1 MQAHLFSRQPPSF
14 RSFIIALITCLVV
27 LFFDWRMPHV
37 VQPARDVLYAAYN
50 PIYAVASYPVLS
62 REWLNQQTKSEAQLR
77 RENTAMRAELLQAQ
91 VRLQKIA
98 ELSAENTRLRG
109 LLDTSLILDG
119 RMEIAEVIGTDADP
133 LRHIIVINRG
143 SNNKLKVGQ
152 TVLDDMGIMGQI
164 IDVYAHSSRV
174 MLLSD
179 KEHSLS
185 VRLEHTGMRAIVS
198 GTGDLGRLKM
208 EYVPTSANIKVGEK
222 VYSSGL
228 GQHFPAGYLVGTVS
242 KVQRH
247 NSGEFAQIDVTPAA
261 QLAGGHHVVVLF
273 SDSLAMEQPH
283 VDR

>member
-14 RSFIIALITCLVV
+14 RSFVIALVTCLVV
-27 LFFDWRMPHV
+27 LFFDWRMPHL
-37 VQPARDVLYAAYN
+37 VQPARDVLNAAYN

-77 RENTAMRAELLQAQ
+77 RENTAMQAELLQAQ
-91 VRLQKIA
+91 VRLQKIS

-109 LLDTSLILDG
+109 LLDTPLIIDG

-143 SNNKLKVGQ
+143 SNSHLRIGQ
-152 TVLDDMGIMGQI
+152 TVLDDKGIMGQI
-164 IDVYAHSSRV
+164 ISVYPHSSRV

-247 NSGEFAQIDVTPAA
+247 NSGEFAQIDVIPAA

>member
-1 MQAHLFSRQPPSF
+1 MQTHLFSRQPPSF
-14 RSFIIALITCLVV
+14 RSFVIALVTCLVV
-27 LFFDWRMPHV
+27 LFFDWRMPHLA
-37 VQPARDVLYAAYN
+37 QPARDVLNAAYN

-77 RENTAMRAELLQAQ
+77 RENTAMQAELLQAQ
-91 VRLQKIA
+91 VRLQKIS

-109 LLDTSLILDG
+109 LLDTPLIIDG
-119 RMEIAEVIGTDADP
+119 RMEIAEVIGTDPDP

-143 SNNKLKVGQ
+143 SNSHLRIGQ
-152 TVLDDMGIMGQI
+152 TVLDDKGIMGQI
-164 IDVYAHSSRV
+164 ISVYPHSSRV

-247 NSGEFAQIDVTPAA
+247 NSGEFAQIDVIPAA
-261 QLAGGHHVVVLF
+261 QLGGGHHVVVLF

>member
-50 PIYAVASYPVLS
+50 PIYVVASYPVLS

-164 IDVYAHSSRV
+164 IDVYPHSSRV

-247 NSGEFAQIDVTPAA
+247 NSGEFAQIDVVPAA

>member
-1 MQAHLFSRQPPSF
+1 
-14 RSFIIALITCLVV
+14 LVI
-27 LFFDWRMPHV
+27 LFFNWRVPHV
-37 VQPARDVLYAAYN
+37 IQPARDVLYAAYN
-50 PIYAVASYPVLS
+50 PIYALASYPVLS
-62 REWLNQQTKSEAQLR
+62 REWLSQQSKSEAQLR
-77 RENTAMRAELLQAQ
+77 RENTAMQAELLQAQ
-91 VRLQKIA
+91 VRLQKLS

-109 LLDTSLILDG
+109 LLDTPLIIDG

-143 SNNKLKVGQ
+143 SQNQLKVGQ
-152 TVLDDMGIMGQI
+152 TVLDDKGIMGQI
-164 IDVYAHSSRV
+164 IAVYPHSSRV

-208 EYVPTSANIKVGEK
+208 EYVPTSANIQVGEK

-228 GQHFPAGYLVGTVS
+228 GEHFPAGYLVGS
-242 KVQRH
+242 IAKISRH
-247 NSGEFAQIDVTPAA
+247 NSGEFAQIDVMPAA

-273 SDSLAMEQPH
+273 SESLAKEQPNAN
-283 VDR
+283 R

>member
-1 MQAHLFSRQPPSF
+1 MQTHLFSRQPPSF
-14 RSFIIALITCLVV
+14 RSFVIALVTCLVV
-27 LFFDWRMPHV
+27 LFFDWRMPHL
-37 VQPARDVLYAAYN
+37 VQPARDVLNAAYN

-77 RENTAMRAELLQAQ
+77 RENTAMQAELLQAQ
-91 VRLQKIA
+91 VRLQKIS
-98 ELSAENTRLRG
+98 ELSAENTRL
-109 LLDTSLILDG
+109 
-119 RMEIAEVIGTDADP
+119 
-133 LRHIIVINRG
+133 
-143 SNNKLKVGQ
+143 
-152 TVLDDMGIMGQI
+152 LDDKGIMGQI
-164 IDVYAHSSRV
+164 ISVYPHSSRV

-247 NSGEFAQIDVTPAA
+247 NSGEFAQIDVIPAA

>member
-1 MQAHLFSRQPPSF
+1 MQTHLFSRQPPSF
-14 RSFIIALITCLVV
+14 RSFVIALVTCLVV
-27 LFFDWRMPHV
+27 LFFDWRMPHL
-37 VQPARDVLYAAYN
+37 VQPARDVLNAAYN

-77 RENTAMRAELLQAQ
+77 RENTAMQAELLQAQ
-91 VRLQKIA
+91 VRLQKIS

-109 LLDTSLILDG
+109 LLDTPLIIDG

-143 SNNKLKVGQ
+143 SNSHLRIGQ
-152 TVLDDMGIMGQI
+152 TVLDDKGIMGQI
-164 IDVYAHSSRV
+164 ISVYPHSSRV

-185 VRLEHTGMRAIVS
+185 LRLEHTGMRAIVS

-247 NSGEFAQIDVTPAA
+247 NSGEFAQIDVIPAA

>member
-1 MQAHLFSRQPPSF
+1 MQPNLFSRQPPSF
-14 RSFIIALITCLVV
+14 RSFIIAVIASFVV
-27 LFFDWRMPHV
+27 LMFNWRFPQLI
-37 VQPARDVLYAAYN
+37 QPARDVLYAAYN

-62 REWLNQQTKSEAQLR
+62 KEWLSQQTKSEAQLR
-77 RENTAMRAELLQAQ
+77 RENTAMQAELLQAQ
-91 VRLQKIA
+91 VRLQKLS

-109 LLDTSLILDG
+109 LLDTPLIIDG
-119 RMEIAEVIGTDADP
+119 RMEISEVIGTDADP
-133 LRHIIVINRG
+133 LRHIIIINRG
-143 SNNKLKVGQ
+143 AANNIRVGQ
-152 TVLDDMGIMGQI
+152 TVLDDNGIMGQVI
-164 IDVYAHSSRV
+164 NVYPHSSRV

-185 VRLEHTGMRAIVS
+185 VRLETSGMRAIVT

-208 EYVPTSANIKVGEK
+208 EYVPTSSVVKVGDK

-242 KVQRH
+242 RVKRE
-247 NSGEFAQIDVTPAA
+247 NTGEFAQIDIKPAA

-283 VDR
+283 AQR

>member
-164 IDVYAHSSRV
+164 IDVYPHSSRV

-185 VRLEHTGMRAIVS
+185 VRLKHTGMRAIVS

-242 KVQRH
+242 NVKRH

-283 VDR
+283 VNR

>member
-164 IDVYAHSSRV
+164 IDVYPHSSRV

-179 KEHSLS
+179 KKHSLS

-247 NSGEFAQIDVTPAA
+247 NSGEFAQIDVVPAA

>member
-14 RSFIIALITCLVV
+14 RSFIIALVACFVV

-37 VQPARDVLYAAYN
+37 IQPARDVLYAAYN

-62 REWLNQQTKSEAQLR
+62 REWLTQQTKSEAQLR
-77 RENTAMRAELLQAQ
+77 RENTAMQAELLQAQ
-91 VRLQKIA
+91 VRLQKIS

-109 LLDTSLILDG
+109 LLDTPLIIDG

-143 SNNKLKVGQ
+143 SNSQLRVGQ
-152 TVLDDMGIMGQI
+152 TVLDDKGIMGQVI
-164 IDVYAHSSRV
+164 NVHPHSSRV

-185 VRLEHTGMRAIVS
+185 VRLEHTGMRAIVT

-228 GQHFPAGYLVGTVS
+228 GQHFPAGYFVGTVS

-247 NSGEFAQIDVTPAA
+247 NSGEFAQIDVIPAA

-273 SDSLAMEQPH
+273 SDSLAMEQPY

>member
-14 RSFIIALITCLVV
+14 RSFIIALVTCLVV

-77 RENTAMRAELLQAQ
+77 RENTAMQAELLQAQ
-91 VRLQKIA
+91 VRLQKIS

-109 LLDTSLILDG
+109 LLDTPLIIDG

-143 SNNKLKVGQ
+143 SKNELKVGQ
-152 TVLDDMGIMGQI
+152 TVLDDKGIMGQI
-164 IDVYAHSSRV
+164 VNVYPHSSRV

-185 VRLEHTGMRAIVS
+185 VRLENTGMRAIVS

-208 EYVPTSANIKVGEK
+208 EYVPTSANITVGEK

-228 GQHFPAGYLVGTVS
+228 WQHFPAGYLVGQVS

-283 VDR
+283 ADR

>member
-1 MQAHLFSRQPPSF
+1 MQTHLFSRQPPSF
-14 RSFIIALITCLVV
+14 RSFVIALVTCLVV
-27 LFFDWRMPHV
+27 LFFDWRMPHL
-37 VQPARDVLYAAYN
+37 VQPARDVLNAAYN

-77 RENTAMRAELLQAQ
+77 RENTAMQAELLQAQ
-91 VRLQKIA
+91 VRLQKIS

-109 LLDTSLILDG
+109 LLDTPLIIDG

-143 SNNKLKVGQ
+143 SNSHLRIGQ
-152 TVLDDMGIMGQI
+152 TVLDDKGIMGQI
-164 IDVYAHSSRV
+164 ISVYPHSSRV

-228 GQHFPAGYLVGTVS
+228 GQHFPAGYLVGNVS

-247 NSGEFAQIDVTPAA
+247 NSGEFAQIDVIPAA